1 MKKQYLIKRVD
12 GVPAWDAVPYIEID
26 NARRENPHGIT
37 ARAQICYN
45 DEALL
50 VHLSTAEKD
59 IIAQHTGELGSPCN
73 DSCLEFFFCP
83 CENDG
88 RYFNIEFNSN
98 TCLFLGIGSGIHNLV
113 RLAPGEQKERVFAP
127 SVTKDADGWEIFYRV
142 PYEFIRRFFPDFEV
156 FSGKK
161 IFANCYKCADNSKPP
176 HYLAW
181 SWDAD
186 APLSF
191 HNTKCFGVMTFE

>member
-1 MKKQYLIKRVD
+1 MKSYVIKRID
-12 GVPAWDAVPYIEID
+12 GDPCWNSLPYIEID
-26 NARRENPHGIT
+26 NARSENPHGIT

-83 CENDG
+83 IEGDG

-98 TCLFLGIGSGIHNLV
+98 ECLYLGIGSGIKDLV
-113 RLAPGEQKERVFAP
+113 RLILGTQKESVLAP
-127 SVTKDADGWEIFYRV
+127 NITKDADGWEIFYRV
-142 PYEFIRRFFPDFEV
+142 PYEFIRRFFPEFKAY
-156 FSGKK
+156 SGKR
-161 IFANCYKCADNSKPP
+161 IHANCYKCADKSEPP

-191 HNTKCFGVMTFE
+191 HNTKCFGTMVFE

>member
-1 MKKQYLIKRVD
+1 MKSYVIKRIE
-12 GVPAWDAVPYIEID
+12 GTPCWHSIPYIEID
-26 NARRENPHGIT
+26 NARSENPHGIT

-50 VHLSTAEKD
+50 VHLSTAEKN
-59 IIAQHTGELGSPCN
+59 IIARHTDELGSPCN

-83 CENDG
+83 CEGDG

-98 TCLFLGIGSGIHNLV
+98 GCLYLGFGSGINDLV
-113 RLAPGEQKERVFAP
+113 RLILGIKKDTVLAP
-127 SVTKDADGWEIFYRV
+127 SITKNTDGWEIFYQV
-142 PYEFIRRFFPDFEV
+142 PYEFIRRFFPDFEAH
-156 FSGKK
+156 SGGR
-161 IFANCYKCADNSKPP
+161 IRANCYKCADDSEPP

-191 HNTKCFGVMTFE
+191 HNTKCFGTMTFE

>member
-12 GVPAWDAVPYIEID
+12 GAPAWDSVPYIEID
-26 NARRENPHGIT
+26 NARKENPHGIT

-45 DEALL
+45 DEAIL

-59 IIAQHTGELGSPCN
+59 IIAEHTGELGSPCN

-98 TCLFLGIGSGIHNLV
+98 TCLFLGIGSGIHDLV
-113 RLAPGEQKERVFAP
+113 RLAPGAQKERIFAP
-127 SVTKDADGWEIFYRV
+127 SVIKDSDGWEIFYRV
-142 PYEFIRRFFPDFEV
+142 PYEFIRRFFPDFAV
-156 FSGKK
+156 FSG
-161 IFANCYKCADNSKPP
+161 
-176 HYLAW
+176 
-181 SWDAD
+181 
-186 APLSF
+186 
-191 HNTKCFGVMTFE
+191 